1 MLAIP
6 ETKQSP
12 MSTIHLPGK
21 HVETVATLLYLL
33 NNFQPSSIYYISRT
47 SHWCN
52 FQPAVNEGQ
61 ELLEMAKV
69 KEITI
74 HIFLRRNFTDRSNDG
89 KKEEQFFIPKF
100 HADYDEVD

>member
-1 MLAIP
+1 MGCPRNIVNGRGPEVLAIP

-47 SHWCN
+47 AHYTKFKSK
-52 FQPAVNEGQ
+52 G
-61 ELLEMAKV
+61 
-69 KEITI
+69 T
-74 HIFLRRNFTDRSNDG
+74 SN
-89 KKEEQFFIPKF
+89 P
-100 HADYDEVD
+100 